1 MGPFDEVDEV
11 EVWSRYERTWVGG
24 FELAD
29 VQTTDDG
36 FEYLIRRR
44 SDGVVLPERFGSRSV
59 RRRDA
64 D

>member
-1 MGPFDEVDEV
+1 MGPFDEV

-29 VQTTDDG
+29 VRATDEG

-44 SDGVVLPERFGSRSV
+44 SDGEVLPERFDSTNV
-59 RRRDA
+59 RRRD
-64 D
+64 